1 MSISQS
7 HGFMFELTIDVLLY
21 ITFKPNKTYVQDIMD
36 NVVSGSTKRTVQ
48 RYLQSLEKIGYIA
61 GDECCPQGFVA
72 TEKSKQLFGKN
83 ES

>member
-7 HGFMFELTIDVLLY
+7 HGFMFEMTTDVLLY

-48 RYLQSLEKIGYIA
+48 RYLKSLEKIGYIK
-61 GDECCPQGFVA
+61 GDECCPQGFTA
-72 TEKSKQLFGKN
+72 TVKSKQLFGAK
-83 ES
+83 E

>member
-7 HGFMFELTIDVLLY
+7 HGFMFEMTMDVLLY

-48 RYLQSLEKIGYIA
+48 RYLKSLEKNWLY
-61 GDECCPQGFVA
+61 QR
-72 TEKSKQLFGKN
+72 
-83 ES
+83 